1 MTEIARL
8 TGLGRQ
14 SLYKALSPEGQ
25 PEFATVL
32 KVVRA
37 LGLKLTVTAA

>member
-1 MTEIARL
+1 
-8 TGLGRQ
+8 
-14 SLYKALSPEGQ
+14 LYKALSPDGH

-32 KVVRA
+32 LVVRA